1 MRKEVQADKQKDGQT
16 DKHPQSCRENNSF
29 GKLFGSLAEITA
41 IRLV

>member
-16 DKHPQSCRENNSF
+16 DKHPKSIRENNSF
-29 GKLFGSLAEITA
+29 GKPFVSPAEITV